1 MLIKNLCPP
10 ALLYLVFSLTQIIID
25 IFKNMYNT
33 AFFKFIVMILFTL
46 GLNILCQRGLGVISW
61 FIVFIPFIL
70 MTVITT
76 LLLFVF
82 GLSPSEGN
90 LNYSVDYPKG
100 GSGPLQP
107 IPVGPIPVGPTPID
121 PIPVGPTPIDPIPV
135 GPTPIDPIPVG
146 PTPIDPIPVGPTPI
160 DPTPV
165 DPTPVEPTPVPAVP
179 VPIKP
184 IPSSITPSPVTP
196 TPVVPT
202 APFGLM

>member
-1 MLIKNLCPP
+1 MLIKKLCPP

-90 LNYSVDYPKG
+90 LNYSVDYPKS

-107 IPVGPIPVGPTPID
+107 IPVGPTPVDPTPVG
-121 PIPVGPTPIDPIPV
+121 
-135 GPTPIDPIPVG
+135 
-146 PTPIDPIPVGPTPI
+146 
-160 DPTPV
+160 PTPV
-165 DPTPVEPTPVPAVP
+165 DPTPVIPTPVIPTPVIPTPVDPTPTPAPIPVPAVP

-184 IPSSITPSPVTP
+184 TPITPSPVDPP
-196 TPVVPT
+196 TDSRQRR
-202 APFGLM
+202 LM

>member
-1 MLIKNLCPP
+1 MLINKLCPP

-61 FIVFIPFIL
+61 FIVFVPFIM

-82 GLSPSEGN
+82 GLSPSQGN
-90 LNYSVDYPKG
+90 LNYSVDYPKAG
-100 GSGPLQP
+100 QDGTRPMP
-107 IPVGPIPVGPTPID
+107 PMPPMPPIPVGPTPS
-121 PIPVGPTPIDPIPV
+121 
-135 GPTPIDPIPVG
+135 
-146 PTPIDPIPVGPTPI
+146 
-160 DPTPV
+160 PV
-165 DPTPVEPTPVPAVP
+165 DPTPTPSPVDPTPTPSPVDPRPYPTPIPVDPTPVPAVP

-184 IPSSITPSPVTP
+184 IPSPITPSPVNP
-196 TPVVPT
+196 TPDVPT

>member
-1 MLIKNLCPP
+1 MLIKKLCPP

-61 FIVFIPFIL
+61 FIVFVPFIM

-82 GLSPSEGN
+82 GLSPSQGN
-90 LNYSVDYPKG
+90 LNYSVDYPKAG
-100 GSGPLQP
+100 QDGT
-107 IPVGPIPVGPTPID
+107 IPMPPIPVGPTPA
-121 PIPVGPTPIDPIPV
+121 PVGPTPTPSPV
-135 GPTPIDPIPVG
+135 PSPV
-146 PTPIDPIPVGPTPI
+146 

-165 DPTPVEPTPVPAVP
+165 DPTPVDPTPVDPTPVDPTPVPAVP
-179 VPIKP
+179 VPVKP
-184 IPSSITPSPVTP
+184 IPSSISPSPVTP
-196 TPVVPT
+196 TPMSHQH
-202 APFGLM
+202 LSNLLR

>member
-1 MLIKNLCPP
+1 MLIKKLCPP

-90 LNYSVDYPKG
+90 LNYSVDYPKS

-107 IPVGPIPVGPTPID
+107 IPVGPTPVDPTPVG
-121 PIPVGPTPIDPIPV
+121 
-135 GPTPIDPIPVG
+135 
-146 PTPIDPIPVGPTPI
+146 
-160 DPTPV
+160 PTPV
-165 DPTPVEPTPVPAVP
+165 DPTPVGPTPVDPTPVIPTPVIPTPVIPTPVDPTPTPAPIPVPAVP

-184 IPSSITPSPVTP
+184 TPITPSPVDPP
-196 TPVVPT
+196 TDSRQRR
-202 APFGLM
+202 LM

>member
-1 MLIKNLCPP
+1 MLIKKLCPP

-61 FIVFIPFIL
+61 FIVFVPFIM

-82 GLSPSEGN
+82 GLSPSQGN
-90 LNYSVDYPKG
+90 LNYSVDYPKAG
-100 GSGPLQP
+100 QDGTRP
-107 IPVGPIPVGPTPID
+107 IPPTPVAPSPTPVVPTPVVPTPVGPTP
-121 PIPVGPTPIDPIPV
+121 V
-135 GPTPIDPIPVG
+135 
-146 PTPIDPIPVGPTPI
+146 

-165 DPTPVEPTPVPAVP
+165 DPTPVPVPAVP

-184 IPSSITPSPVTP
+184 IPSSITPSPVSP
-196 TPVVPT
+196 TPVVPS
-202 APFGLM
+202 APFSLM